1 MQRSERTPVAPQPS
15 TPSQQA
21 RRAPEPQGPQESAG
35 NHAPGAATGVTAP
48 VYATVLL
55 IIACMV
61 TAFCALGFS
70 AGVVAHSGTN
80 LLVSLITLIV
90 LLGGT
95 ASPLV
100 LRTRDRNPERV
111 CIIASVVT
119 ALLPCGPVFATAA
132 LSCLIARRIPS
143 RRIQWIEGA
152 AIASLVITGIRDAIL
167 PASGSF
173 VKYLLSS
180 PSNAST
186 TTGDFATDVNATVSA
201 TTGAS
206 ASTPNMA
213 VVLVTE
219 LIITALW
226 VLLAYLVG
234 NDERHRA
241 LERASQRETQAQR
254 SKTEHLQTALNG
266 QQFADAVAAEAHD
279 TLAHSLSLIA
289 LNANVLKMQTD
300 TLQHMLTGTPR
311 EAVSQPYADAPA
323 TGLATRAVDTSAMD
337 TKATNAMEPDA
348 AASDA
353 TVTDAASSDPAEL
366 ARSIGIAAENIRRQA
381 AGALD
386 EVHGIISI
394 LRDPQAHTDLLAPGA
409 DTSLTYESLNSL
421 VDDARSSGMPL
432 DSWIDVRDLNAVSP
446 AVGKL
451 AYRVVQ
457 EGLTNAQRHAPGER
471 VSLAVSCNRQQGIAI
486 HFSNPMPA
494 HSMQQSASQETM
506 ALAPTTP
513 LPADGNIIVTNNTA
527 SSGNAT
533 GGNGLPGL
541 KQRVDEVGGSIT
553 WGVDWRNT
561 FHLDATLPLS
571 PIDQA

>member
-1 MQRSERTPVAPQPS
+1 MPS
-15 TPSQQA
+15 HQT
-21 RRAPEPQGPQESAG
+21 RRAQEPQESAG
-35 NHAPGAATGVTAP
+35 DHAPGAATGVTAP
-48 VYATVLL
+48 IYATVLL

-80 LLVSLITLIV
+80 LLISLITLIT

-100 LRTRDRNPERV
+100 LRSRDRNPERV
-111 CIIASVVT
+111 CIIASAVT

-152 AIASLVITGIRDAIL
+152 AIASLVITGIRDATL

-186 TTGDFATDVNATVSA
+186 TTGDFVTDVNATVG
-201 TTGAS
+201 TTAGAS

-213 VVLVTE
+213 VVLATE

-241 LERASQRETQAQR
+241 LERASQRETQVQR

-300 TLQHMLTGTPR
+300 TLQHTLAGTPH
-311 EAVSQPYADAPA
+311 EAVSQPYADDPA
-323 TGLATRAVDTSAMD
+323 TGLVTGAVDTTAMD
-337 TKATNAMEPDA
+337 TKATNAIEQDA

-353 TVTDAASSDPAEL
+353 AVTDAAEL

-513 LPADGNIIVTNNTA
+513 LPAGGNIIVTNNTA